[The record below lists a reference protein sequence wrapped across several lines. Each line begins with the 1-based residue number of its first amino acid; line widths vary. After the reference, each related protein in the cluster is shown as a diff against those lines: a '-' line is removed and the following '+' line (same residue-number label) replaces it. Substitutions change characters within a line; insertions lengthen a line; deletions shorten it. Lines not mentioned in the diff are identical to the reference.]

1 MWSTPA
7 EKVCMT
13 DSEATTNA
21 LKVRQPQHLEHVVPL
36 PPASAEDAE
45 RAARVLLSLRA
56 PSPQD

>member
-1 MWSTPA
+1 
-7 EKVCMT
+7 MT